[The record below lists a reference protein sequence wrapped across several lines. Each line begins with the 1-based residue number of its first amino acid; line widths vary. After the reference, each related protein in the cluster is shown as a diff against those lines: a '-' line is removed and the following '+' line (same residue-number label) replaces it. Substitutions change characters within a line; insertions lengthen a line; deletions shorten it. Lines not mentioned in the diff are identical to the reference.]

1 MMKFLAALFVIL
13 GLAWRASCTDAPV
26 EAATGAR
33 LLISKQILNKYLVE
47 DMDIIVKY
55 TLYNIGTSAALNVV
69 LSDSSFHP
77 EAFAVVG
84 GQLNAKLD
92 RIAPGTNVSHVVVIR
107 PTTYGYYNFTA
118 AEVNYRTSEDNN
130 MVQVAVTSEPGEG
143 VIIAF
148 KDYDKKFS
156 PHLLDWGAFA
166 VMTLPSLLIPFLL
179 WWSSKT
185 KYEQITK
192 HKKDKSAK
200 D

>member
-1 MMKFLAALFVIL
+1 MKVVSCLWFL
-13 GLAWRASCTDAPV
+13 GLIWGCVCTEQQQQQA
-26 EAATGAR
+26 ENGAR

-47 DMDIIVKY
+47 NMDIIVKY
-55 TLYNIGTSAALNVV
+55 TLYNIGTNAALNVV

-77 EAFAVVG
+77 EAFTVVG
-84 GQLNAKLD
+84 GQLSVKLD
-92 RIAPGTNVSHVVVIR
+92 RIAPATNVSHVVVIR
-107 PTTYGYYNFTA
+107 PTKYGYYNFTA
-118 AEVNYRTSEDNN
+118 AEVNYKPSEDANR
-130 MVQVAVTSEPGEG
+130 VQVAVTSEPGEG

-166 VMTLPSLLIPFLL
+166 VMTLPSLAIPFLL

-192 HKKDKSAK
+192 HKKDKSSK